1 MKLESVY
8 LLAGPETGRRASFVF
23 DLRKVIAEN
32 DGSPAE
38 EHRLYASETGIGE
51 LLAILR
57 NGSLFSTRR
66 LIEFRGA
73 ELVKGKDDVG
83 ELVRYIKSPAADA
96 ILVLETD
103 LFYIEKGIEDAVGKP
118 RKTTFFEM
126 FENEKPRW
134 IERKLREF
142 DISIDEAGT
151 NALLELVENDSA
163 ALDSAC
169 TRLSLLFPA
178 GSRLG
183 ESEVEAA
190 IARSRREDAFSLF
203 ERISTEGLADALEV
217 LDAVLADRRGDAVQ
231 IISALIWNF
240 RRLHRLHLLVE
251 SGEPFESACMKLQ
264 IRSKTVQRQ
273 SSTAIRRYSR
283 MDCERII
290 RLASEFDGRARALGA
305 VFERDLLQ
313 LLVCGIMESKGRLN
327 LASTLE
333 TVFQQG

>member
-8 LLAGPETGRRASFVF
+8 LLAGPELGKRAAFVS
-23 DLRKVIAEN
+23 DIRAAIAAQ

-38 EHRLYASETGIGE
+38 EHRLYASETGLGE
-51 LLAILR
+51 LLSILR
-57 NGSLFSTRR
+57 NGSLFSSRR
-66 LIEFRGA
+66 LVEFRGS

-83 ELVRYIKSPAADA
+83 ELVQYVKSPAADA

-103 LFYIEKGIEDAVGKP
+103 LFYIDKGIEEAVGKQ

-126 FENEKPRW
+126 FESEKPRW

-142 DISIDEAGT
+142 DISIDDSGT
-151 NALLELVENDSA
+151 SALLELVENDSA

-169 TRLSLLFPA
+169 TRLSILFPA

-183 ESEVEAA
+183 ESDVEAA

-203 ERISTEGLADALEV
+203 ERISTESLAEALEV
-217 LDAVLADRRGDAVQ
+217 LDAVLAERRGDAVQ
-231 IISALIWNF
+231 IISALIWSF
-240 RRLHRLHLLVE
+240 RRLHRLHLLME

-273 SSTAIRRYSR
+273 SSTAMRRYTR
-283 MDCERII
+283 IDCERILL
-290 RLASEFDGRARALGA
+290 LASEFDGRVRALGYI
-305 VFERDLLQ
+305 FEHALLQ
-313 LLVCGIMESKGRLN
+313 LLVCGIMENKGLLN
-327 LASTLE
+327 LAPIRE
-333 TVFQQG
+333 TAF